1 MYPVMLQEI
10 DDKPKK
16 KKEAKTYINYMFR
29 VLFMLTM
36 YNFGFD

>member
-16 KKEAKTYINYMFR
+16 KAKTYINYMFR